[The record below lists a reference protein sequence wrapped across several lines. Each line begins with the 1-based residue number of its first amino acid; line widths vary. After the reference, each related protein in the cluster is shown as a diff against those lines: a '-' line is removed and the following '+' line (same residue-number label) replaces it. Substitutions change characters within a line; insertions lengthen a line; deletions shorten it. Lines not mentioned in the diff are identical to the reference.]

1 MIFVIIVVVLLCII
15 GVLAP
20 MIAISNARKIKEM
33 ERIYQEFQSQH
44 SMGHIPSRATLIGT
58 LRNLK
63 SGIVGDKRSIKIADD
78 IYQDALSYT
87 QNL

>member
-1 MIFVIIVVVLLCII
+1 MLCLI

-33 ERIYQEFQSQH
+33 EDVYRSYQ
-44 SMGHIPSRATLIGT
+44 SMCDMGTIPSRATLIGT

-63 SGIVGDKRSIKIADD
+63 GKIVGDKNAMRRADD
-78 IYQDALSYT
+78 IYQDALSFT
-87 QNL
+87 ESLGKPQI

>member
-1 MIFVIIVVVLLCII
+1 MLCLI

-33 ERIYQEFQSQH
+33 EDLYHGYQVMCE
-44 SMGHIPSRATLIGT
+44 MGTIPSRATLIGN

-63 SGIVGDKRSIKIADD
+63 SKIVGDKNAIKRADD
-78 IYQDALSYT
+78 IYQDALSFT
-87 QNL
+87 ESLGKPQI